1 MNRKLLSAVC
11 VAALTI
17 GGAAQAQDSAMTFFL
32 ATNPGKGGD
41 LGGLTGADA
50 RCQSLAKEA
59 NAGGKTWRGALRAR
73 GEGGQAGGGGGG
85 PGRADGSRRTL
96 PVAREG
102 GERGWKDV
110 AGVSQRQRRGRAG
123 GGECARPDRERTVAQ
138 REGRGD
144 RKGRGRA
151 ARESE
156 HQLRHGADGEGR
168 VGQQPAHEAQL
179 PRHPYRLAAQRARV
193 SSG

>member
-59 NAGGKTWRGALRAR
+59 NAGGKKWR
-73 GEGGQAGGGGGG
+73 AGST
-85 PGRADGSRRTL
+85 GR
-96 PVAREG
+96 
-102 GERGWKDV
+102 
-110 AGVSQRQRRGRAG
+110 G
-123 GGECARPDRERTVAQ
+123 GGEGARRDRERTVAQ

-144 RKGRGRA
+144 RERRGRA

-168 VGQQPAHEAQL
+168 VGEQPAHEAQL